1 MENEKLP
8 LPLKLK
14 NADFK
19 FENQNIKIDIKT
31 DIPEKLYKYYSI
43 TDYSV
48 KGLKNN
54 TMYFSH
60 SHLLNDVMDGN
71 FILWDMSEFII
82 NYKADLNINYNID
95 SELTKEILKQLSEPF
110 LECRGVLSLSDT
122 YKNELIWA
130 HYTSEIGYCLEL
142 ETIQFKEHIEKN
154 RNENDLYFFP
164 ISYDHLKQINFSDF
178 INYKIVAKSKEI
190 NSKTVSA
197 ILPILYC
204 FAQKDDCWKYENEWR
219 FLLRDKKFNS
229 ISFPIEIIN
238 DQDKLEEDYR
248 KSGGNIE
255 INPKVISKIILA
267 PLFFNNS
274 RFNKLEVTNSNF
286 LIYNFKGN
294 DAGKVAKDFLEIL
307 KHKFNDKI
315 YQVDKIIKDGLV
327 VRELKYKI
335 EIVDIGENFI
345 KIFKNL
351 IYEEGR

>member
-14 NADFK
+14 NVNFK
-19 FENQNIKIDIKT
+19 FEDENIKIDIKT

-43 TDYSV
+43 SNYSV

-71 FILWDMSEFII
+71 FMLWDMSEFITQ
-82 NYKADLNINYNID
+82 YKTDLNINYNIEG
-95 SELTKEILKQLSEPF
+95 ELTKSILKQLIKPF

-142 ETIQFKEHIEKN
+142 ETNQFKENIEKG
-154 RNENDLYFFP
+154 RNANDLYFFP
-164 ISYDHLKQINFSDF
+164 ISYDNLKQINFSDF
-178 INYKIVAKSKEI
+178 ISYEIIPKNKEV
-190 NSKTVSA
+190 NRKTVSA

-238 DQDKLEEDYR
+238 D
-248 KSGGNIE
+248 
-255 INPKVISKIILA
+255 
-267 PLFFNNS
+267 
-274 RFNKLEVTNSNF
+274 
-286 LIYNFKGN
+286 
-294 DAGKVAKDFLEIL
+294 
-307 KHKFNDKI
+307 
-315 YQVDKIIKDGLV
+315 
-327 VRELKYKI
+327 
-335 EIVDIGENFI
+335 
-345 KIFKNL
+345 
-351 IYEEGR
+351 